1 MRPLRNV
8 IYIQTQNSW
17 LHKDNENLVL
27 KVGDETKARVP
38 IHKLQGL
45 VCFGQVTVS
54 PYLMAHC
61 AENGITI
68 TFLNMF
74 GKYLARVE
82 GPVSGNVLLRRTQHL
97 TGANI
102 EKSVAIARTM
112 LTGKLYNQRYVIRR
126 YLRDHGEKISD
137 EKALVI
143 CIEVN
148 RMSKYLFA
156 YVIIKSFSYQ
166 LKNEKA
172 DGYDPS
178 GQACLKDKD
187 FWFADAKKT
196 QKDDCLKSVRGQLI
210 RCIYERIF
218 GAYQEEDRIKDK
230 LKSGTSFGLAFGNTT
245 VPSQVDN
252 SQNKNKS
259 LFGLGFGGL

>member
-45 VCFGQVTVS
+45 VCFGQVTIS

-82 GPVSGNVLLRRTQHL
+82 GPVTGNVLLRRTQHL
-97 TGANI
+97 TGANV
-102 EKSVAIARTM
+102 ENSVVIARTM
-112 LTGKLYNQRYVIRR
+112 LSGKLYNQRYVIRR

-137 EKALVI
+137 EKVLAQLQTAEKRLTRCLTQLADCKAIDTLMGKEGEARLHRFTLV
-143 CIEVN
+143 
-148 RMSKYLFA
+148 
-156 YVIIKSFSYQ
+156 
-166 LKNEKA
+166 
-172 DGYDPS
+172 
-178 GQACLKDKD
+178 CL
-187 FWFADAKKT
+187 T
-196 QKDDCLKSVRGQLI
+196 I
-210 RCIYERIF
+210 
-218 GAYQEEDRIKDK
+218 
-230 LKSGTSFGLAFGNTT
+230 
-245 VPSQVDN
+245 
-252 SQNKNKS
+252 
-259 LFGLGFGGL
+259 